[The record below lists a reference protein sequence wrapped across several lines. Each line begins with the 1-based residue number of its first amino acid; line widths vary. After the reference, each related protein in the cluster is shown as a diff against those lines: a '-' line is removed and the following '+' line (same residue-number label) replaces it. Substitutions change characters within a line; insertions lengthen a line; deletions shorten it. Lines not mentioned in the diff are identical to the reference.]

1 MKESAG
7 LVIIYDNKILLEH
20 PTGQTWW
27 GTYSIPKGEIEPNE
41 NHLEAAIRETE
52 EELGI
57 KIDKGLIDP
66 FSEKFI
72 DYVNKS
78 GEVYKRVYYF
88 VLYVKNFPEKF
99 NLQLEEVDWAGFIG
113 KEEAK
118 KRMYFRFIH
127 LLKYLI

>member
-20 PTGQTWW
+20 PTGQKWW

-57 KIDKGLIDP
+57 KIDSTLIDP
-66 FSEKFI
+66 TTERYI
-72 DYVNKS
+72 DYTKD
-78 GEVYKRVYYF
+78 GEIYKRVYYF
-88 VLYVKNFPEKF
+88 VLYVNEFPENF
-99 NLQLEEVDWAGFIG
+99 NLQLEEVNWAGFIG
-113 KEEAK
+113 EKEII
-118 KRMYFRFIH
+118 KRLYWRFTPI
-127 LLKYLI
+127 LQYLK